1 MRVSHAPAPLP
12 PVDAADVTV
21 YAALDSLAC
30 SYERVAYIRTSAPVW
45 GASHESIV
53 QHARQKAGAVGANAL
68 VVRGLEEEDSSFF
81 SPSGG
86 GARERSLAVFE
97 QRPCS

>member
-1 MRVSHAPAPLP
+1 MRVSDAPAPLP

-30 SYERVAYIRTSAPVW
+30 SYERVAYIRTSRPVW
-45 GASHESIV
+45 GASRESIV
-53 QHARQKAGAVGANAL
+53 RHARQKAGEVGANAL
-68 VVRGLEEEDSSFF
+68 IVRGLDDAGSSFF
-81 SPSGG
+81 SPGG
-86 GARERSLAVFE
+86 GDARGQSLAVFE